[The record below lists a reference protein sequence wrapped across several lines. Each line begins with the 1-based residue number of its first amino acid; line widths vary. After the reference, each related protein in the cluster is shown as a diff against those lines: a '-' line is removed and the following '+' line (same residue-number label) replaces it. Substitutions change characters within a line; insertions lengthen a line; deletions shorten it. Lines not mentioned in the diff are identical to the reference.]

1 MPGLFIGGHPEF
13 TRECR
18 EEAEKQGVEV
28 VGEAVSPQD
37 LYILIDRVH
46 PDAVLVFSSPEWSS
60 AAVDLAGLRPN
71 MKVFS
76 AGPVSAETWAEYARA
91 HVLTVPGEPHRAVRD
106 VSSAL
111 KRLTPTRFTFEE
123 QDISP
128 PEFSENGRVRVVPS
142 KVIAVYSSKGGVGKT
157 TVSSNIAAYLG
168 MWARKH
174 EEKSGSPCR
183 VALLDFNSDGS
194 TGVYTWCPGPAKP
207 KTAALWNDL
216 AVPAGWQDVQACMNY
231 HSSGN
236 VWYLAPPATPAERE
250 GFTAELAEK
259 IFSVAKR
266 FFYFVVVDLG
276 IALDRR
282 DPAVVA
288 LSSASDILLV
298 SDFDP
303 DTIRLMA
310 SSYRSEVKYLVG
322 DPAKVSIVIN
332 QVHRTWYT
340 VRDLFNL
347 FGRDAGGMLPL
358 KGELPLDLKIEK
370 YKSKGAPLVCF
381 EADAPFPRGIGNL
394 CRNILGADVSI
405 HMQERRNLLAKLKAK
420 FWKVRE

>member
-1 MPGLFIGGHPEF
+1 MPGLFIGGPPEF
-13 TRECR
+13 VRECR
-18 EEAEKQGVEV
+18 EEAEKQGIEV
-28 VGEAVSPQD
+28 AGEAASPQD
-37 LYILIDRVH
+37 LYILVDRVR
-46 PDAVLVFSSPEWSS
+46 PDAVLVLSSPEWS
-60 AAVDLAGLRPN
+60 AAVVDLAGLRPN

-76 AGPVSAETWAEYARA
+76 AGPVSAETWAKYARV
-91 HVLTVPGEPHRAVRD
+91 HVLTVPGEPRRAVRD

-128 PEFSENGRVRVVPS
+128 PEFSGNGRVRVVPS

-168 MWARKH
+168 MWARQH
-174 EEKSGSPCR
+174 EEKGSPCR

-194 TGVYTWCPGPAKP
+194 TGVYTWCPAGKP
-207 KTAALWNDL
+207 KTVALWSDL
-216 AVPAGWQDVQACMNY
+216 AVPAGWQDIEACMNY
-231 HSSGN
+231 HGGGN

-266 FFYFVVVDLG
+266 FFYFVVVDMG
-276 IALDRR
+276 VALDRR

-288 LSSASDILLV
+288 LSSASDVLLV

-303 DTIRLMA
+303 DTVRLLA
-310 SSYRSEVKYLVG
+310 NSYKNEIKYLVG
-322 DPAKVSIVIN
+322 DPAKVSLVIN
-332 QVHRTWYT
+332 CVHRTWYG

-358 KGELPLDLKIEK
+358 KGELPLDPKVEK
-370 YKSKGAPLVCF
+370 YKFRGAPLACF
-381 EADAPFPRGIGNL
+381 EAGTPFIRGIGNL
-394 CRNILGADVSI
+394 CRNILGADIAI
-405 HMQERRNLLAKLKAK
+405 HTQERRNLLAKLKAK
-420 FWKVRE
+420 LGRDGK